1 MEDDRKPPL
10 GPLRRDQSPPGELK
24 GRVRRSLE
32 ARGLLQRPG
41 WVRVGWA
48 IAAGIAGLSLFAG
61 GLTLGRSSSTQ
72 VAEGQ
77 RYALLLYD
85 PASFDRSI
93 PEPTLVAE
101 YREWA
106 VSLGSRLSMGEK
118 LGTSE
123 RILPL
128 VPSGSQASA
137 SVAGSAGPLGGL
149 FIVRASSW
157 EEAMAI
163 ARSCPHLRHGGVVAV
178 RAIEET

>member
-1 MEDDRKPPL
+1 MEDDRTPPL
-10 GPLRRDQSPPGELK
+10 GHLRRDEPPQRGLRD
-24 GRVRRSLE
+24 RVQRSLE
-32 ARGLLQRPG
+32 ARRLLRRPP
-41 WVRVGWA
+41 WVGVGWA
-48 IAAGIAGLSLFAG
+48 MAAGIAGLALFAG
-61 GLTLGRSSSTQ
+61 GLALGGRSRAP

-106 VSLGSRLSMGEK
+106 VSLGDRLSMGEK
-118 LGTSE
+118 LGTDE
-123 RILPL
+123 RILSPGGSESQPGAPDTGS
-128 VPSGSQASA
+128 PS
-137 SVAGSAGPLGGL
+137 PLGGL

-163 ARSCPHLRHGGVVAV
+163 ARSCPHLKHGGVVAV
-178 RAIEET
+178 RAVEET